1 MNLKPELVFKYFKE
15 ISNIPRPSG
24 HEEKMTEY
32 LKNFGESRN
41 LETIVDEVGNVLI
54 RVPATK
60 GYENSKTV
68 IIQGHTDM
76 VPEKSDDSNHDF
88 LNDPIEL
95 IVDGNILHANNTTL
109 GADDGIGVAF
119 GLALIDDKDAEHGPL
134 ECLFTISEETTM
146 KGALNLSDKLLTG
159 SYLLNIDSED
169 EGVMTVGSAG
179 GVNYVG
185 KFNYEPVAVPKDYK
199 VYEINF
205 SGFLGGHS
213 GMMID
218 KNKGNM
224 IVVMADLISKLKDA
238 MIVDF
243 DCGTKQNAIP
253 RMGDLIIATKES
265 LDDKIESIMDKYKDI
280 DGELEITYNETSA
293 NLAMSTIDSAV
304 FSKYLLALPTGE
316 NSYMDSEKTILESS
330 SNLAI
335 VKNMDNYYEI
345 TVSVRSA
352 KEERKEELENKLD
365 LASKTHNVDYKYSEG
380 YPTWVYREESEL
392 RNHAMD
398 LYKKLYNK
406 EMKAEII
413 HGGLECGVFYE
424 KYRDL
429 DMISIGPNISGAHTP
444 KESLEIDSTERV
456 YEFVKELL
464 KSLK

>member
-1 MNLKPELVFKYFKE
+1 MKEKVSFKRVISFGGAFIALIIGSGFATGQELMQYFSSYGKLGALSLVLVFALFY
-15 ISNIPRPSG
+15 IVG
-24 HEEKMTEY
+24 TE
-32 LKNFGESRN
+32 
-41 LETIVDEVGNVLI
+41 LI
-54 RVPATK
+54 TT
-60 GYENSKTV
+60 GYEKHFEN
-68 IIQGHTDM
+68 
-76 VPEKSDDSNHDF
+76 P
-88 LNDPIEL
+88 NDIYTEVSGKY
-95 IVDGNILHANNTTL
+95 I
-109 GADDGIGVAF
+109 
-119 GLALIDDKDAEHGPL
+119 
-134 ECLFTISEETTM
+134 
-146 KGALNLSDKLLTG
+146 
-159 SYLLNIDSED
+159 
-169 EGVMTVGSAG
+169 
-179 GVNYVG
+179 G
-185 KFNYEPVAVPKDYK
+185 KFYDY
-199 VYEINF
+199 F
-205 SGFLGGHS
+205 SVFFLFLS
-213 GMMID
+213 YT
-218 KNKGNM
+218 
-224 IVVMADLISKLKDA
+224 V

-293 NLAMSTIDSAV
+293 NQAMSTIDSAV

-352 KEERKEELENKLD
+352 KKERKEELENKLD
-365 LASKTHNVDYKYSEG
+365 LASKTHNVEYKYSEG

>member
-54 RVPATK
+54 KVPATK
-60 GYENSKTV
+60 GYEDSKTV
-68 IIQGHTDM
+68 IVQGHTDM
-76 VPEKSDDSNHDF
+76 VPEKADDSNHDF
-88 LNDPIEL
+88 LTDPIEL

-146 KGALNLSDKLLTG
+146 KGALNLSYKLLTG
-159 SYLLNIDSED
+159 SYLLNIDSEE

-185 KFNYEPVAVPKDYK
+185 RFSYEPVIVSNDYD

-224 IVVMADLISKLKDA
+224 IVVMADLVKKLSDA

-253 RMGDLIIATKES
+253 RMGSLTIATKE
-265 LDDKIESIMDKYKDI
+265 DIDATIPSIMEKYKDI
-280 DGELEITYNETSA
+280 DGNLEITYSKTSA
-293 NLAMSTIDSAV
+293 ETAMSTIDSEA
-304 FSKYLLALPTGE
+304 FSNYLLSVPTGE

-335 VKNMDNYYEI
+335 VTKLDNSYEI

-352 KEERKEELENKLD
+352 KEERKKELEDKLE
-365 LASKTHNVDYKYSEG
+365 LASKTFNVDYKYSEG
-380 YPTWVYREESEL
+380 YPTWVYREDSEL
-392 RNHAMD
+392 RDHAMD

-406 EMKAEII
+406 EMKVEVT